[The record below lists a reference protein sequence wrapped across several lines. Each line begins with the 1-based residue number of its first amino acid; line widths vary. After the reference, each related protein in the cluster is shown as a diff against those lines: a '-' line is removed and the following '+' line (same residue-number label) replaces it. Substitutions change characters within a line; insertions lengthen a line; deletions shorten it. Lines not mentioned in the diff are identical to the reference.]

1 MSTPPGTQR
10 SLDTIENIFHAALAL
25 PPDSV
30 DTFLERSCAGD
41 ASLRRQVEVLLASH
55 RQASHFIEEPLIR
68 PQDAA
73 PEDADDDR
81 LIGQTVGQYRIL
93 QRIGGGGMG
102 VVYLAQRADQQ
113 YEKRVAIKLIKR
125 GMDTDSVLRH
135 FHTERQILATF
146 DHPNIAHLLDGGAT
160 DDGRPYFVMEY
171 VEGVPVDAYCDAQ
184 KLSITERLQLF
195 RQICGAVTYAHR
207 HAVIHRDLKPS
218 NILVGSDGVPKL
230 LDFGI
235 AKLLQPGEYRES
247 VLTMLGL
254 RMMTPDYAS
263 PEQVRGEALTTA
275 SDVYS
280 LGVVLYKLLTGGQP
294 YDLPRTS
301 HDIWRAITET
311 EPRRPSV
318 AVGNAERWARGLRGD
333 LDNIVLMALRKEPER
348 RYQSVERFSD
358 DIRRHLESLPV
369 LARQDAFGYRA
380 LKFVQRNKAATAA
393 AVLVALS
400 LLGGIVATSWQAQ
413 KAKEQEAIAKAE
425 KARAEQRFND
435 VRRLANS
442 VLFEYYDAI
451 ENLPGATAAR
461 EMLVKNAVT
470 YLDSLAGEASDD
482 KDLQRELATAFDRVG
497 DVYGRLF
504 SAASLGDR
512 AGALDSYVKASRIR
526 EAIVASDPHDERA
539 RTDLAGSYITI
550 GTQLQETNEVPR
562 GVEYVRRGIAE
573 YVKALA
579 ENPADTRIRTELGRA
594 YNNLGLA
601 LEETGDAAGSMQ
613 NHREA
618 LRLRQAMLAAEPDN
632 DRYKRNLAVSYI
644 NLGRAQ
650 VLTGALTDGLASNQ
664 AAMTICAALVAADAR
679 NADYRRLLS
688 NTYQNDG
695 EYRDFL
701 GDSAGALESFR
712 KKLVLDEQSRADD
725 PLNAA
730 AREDLGYANAR
741 IGDMLA
747 ESGANAQ
754 ALPHREKALAL
765 YEKLAA
771 DSPQSV
777 IMRYR
782 AAIIRAGVGEVQAKL
797 GRSDIALRHAS
808 QAIARLNE
816 APADPA
822 VAWQSA
828 LSAQALMLV
837 GHTYAALKDKRTAC
851 SKYARSHAMWQDM
864 EKRGIL
870 TADVFQYRDEVAR
883 QMAMCAASH

>member
-1 MSTPPGTQR
+1 MS
-10 SLDTIENIFHAALAL
+10 LETIESIFHAALEL
-25 PPDSV
+25 PPEQLDA
-30 DTFLERSCAGD
+30 FLEQRCAGD
-41 ASLRRQVEVLLASH
+41 ANLRRQVEQLLESH
-55 RQASHFIEEPLIR
+55 RQADRFIEHPLVR
-68 PQDAA
+68 PQSDVV
-73 PEDADDDR
+73 ESDDGDR
-81 LIGQTVGQYRIL
+81 LIGQIVGQYRIL
-93 QRIGGGGMG
+93 QRLGGGGMG

-171 VEGVPVDAYCDAQ
+171 VEGVPVDAYCEAQ
-184 KLSITERLQLF
+184 QLSITQRLQLF
-195 RQICGAVTYAHR
+195 RQVCGAVTYAHR

-218 NILVGSDGVPKL
+218 NILVDRDGVPKL

-235 AKLLQPGEYRES
+235 AKVLQPGEYRES
-247 VLTMLGL
+247 ILTMLGL
-254 RMMTPDYAS
+254 RMMTPEYAS

-280 LGVVLYKLLTGGQP
+280 LGVVLYKLLTGSQP

-301 HDIWRAITET
+301 HGISRAITET
-311 EPRRPSV
+311 EPRRPSA
-318 AVGNAERWARGLRGD
+318 AVGTAERWARGLRGD

-348 RYQSVERFSD
+348 RYLSVERLSD
-358 DIRRHLESLPV
+358 DIRRHLERLPV

-380 LKFVQRNKAATAA
+380 MKFVQRHKAASAA
-393 AVLVALS
+393 AVLVVLS
-400 LLGGIVATSWQAQ
+400 LLAGIVATSWQAQ

-435 VRRLANS
+435 VRRLAHS

-461 EMLVKNAVT
+461 EMLVKNTIT

-482 KDLQRELATAFDRVG
+482 KDLQLELAAAYDRVG
-497 DVYGRLF
+497 DVHGRLF
-504 SAASLGDR
+504 AAASLGDR

-526 EAIVASDPHDERA
+526 EAMVASDPHDERA
-539 RTDLAGSYITI
+539 RTDLARSYITI
-550 GTQLQETNEVPR
+550 GSQFQETNDTAR
-562 GVEYVRRGIAE
+562 GIDYVRRGIAE
-573 YVKALA
+573 YVKAMA
-579 ENPADTRIRTELGRA
+579 ENPADTDIRVNLAWA

-618 LRLRQAMLAAEPDN
+618 MQLRQAMAAADPRNEK
-632 DRYKRNLAVSYI
+632 YQRNLAVSYI

-650 VLTGALTDGLASNQ
+650 VLTGAMTEGLASNA
-664 AAMTICAALVAADAR
+664 AAMAICAALVAANAS

-695 EYRDFL
+695 EYRAFL
-701 GDSAGALESFR
+701 DDSAGALQSFR
-712 KKLVLDEQSRADD
+712 KKLALDEQSVADD
-725 PLNAA
+725 PLNVT
-730 AREDLGYANAR
+730 AREDLAYANAR
-741 IGDMLA
+741 IGDLLA

-754 ALPHREKALAL
+754 ALPHREKSLSL
-765 YEKLAA
+765 YQRLAA
-771 DSPQSV
+771 NQPESV
-777 IMRYR
+777 ILRYR
-782 AAIIRAGVGEVQAKL
+782 TAIVRAGVGEVQAKL
-797 GRSDIALRHAS
+797 GRTDIALRQSA
-808 QAIARLNE
+808 QAIATLDE
-816 APADPA
+816 VPADPA
-822 VAWQSA
+822 VAWQRA

-837 GHTYAALKDKRTAC
+837 GHTYAALKDRRMAC
-851 SKYARSHAMWQDM
+851 NSYGRSAEMWQDM

-883 QMAMCAASH
+883 QMVTCSR

>member
-1 MSTPPGTQR
+1 MST
-10 SLDTIENIFHAALAL
+10 LAVIEGIFHAALAL
-25 PPDSV
+25 PPEQV
-30 DTFLERSCAGD
+30 DEFLELSCAGD
-41 ASLRRQVEVLLASH
+41 ASLRQQVELLLQSH
-55 RQASHFIEEPLIR
+55 RQADRFIEEPLVR
-68 PQDAA
+68 PHDSA
-73 PEDADDDR
+73 PEPDDSDR
-81 LIGQTVGQYRIL
+81 LIGQLVGQYRIL
-93 QRIGGGGMG
+93 QRLGGGGMG

-135 FHTERQILATF
+135 FHMERQILATF

-160 DDGRPYFVMEY
+160 EDGRPYFVMEY
-171 VEGVPVDAYCDAQ
+171 VQGVPVDVYCDAK

-218 NILVGSDGVPKL
+218 NILVDSDGVPKL

-235 AKLLQPGEYRES
+235 AKVLQPGEYRES

-280 LGVVLYKLLTGGQP
+280 LGVVLYKLLTGSQP

-301 HDIWRAITET
+301 HDISRAITET
-311 EPRRPSV
+311 EPRRPSAV
-318 AVGNAERWARGLRGD
+318 AGSAERWARGLRGD

-393 AVLVALS
+393 AALVALS

-413 KAKEQEAIAKAE
+413 KAKEQEAIAKAQ
-425 KARAEQRFND
+425 KARAEQRFSD
-435 VRRLANS
+435 VRRLAHS

-451 ENLPGATAAR
+451 ENLPGSTAAR
-461 EMLVKNAVT
+461 EMLVKNAIT

-482 KDLQRELATAFDRVG
+482 KALQLELAAAYDRVG
-497 DVYGRLF
+497 DVHGRVF

-512 AGALDSYVKASRIR
+512 AGALNNYMKASRIR

-539 RTDLAGSYITI
+539 RTELAGSYITI
-550 GTQLQETNEVPR
+550 GSQLQETNELPR
-562 GVEYVRRGIAE
+562 GVQYVRKGIAE

-579 ENPADTRIRTELGRA
+579 ENPADMQIRNELARA

-618 LRLRQAMLAAEPDN
+618 LQLREALVAAEPAN
-632 DRYKRNLAVSYI
+632 GKYQRNLAVSYI

-650 VLTGALTDGLASNQ
+650 VLTGALHEGLASNQ
-664 AAMTICAALVAADAR
+664 GAMTLCTALLANDAR

-701 GDSAGALESFR
+701 GDSAGALASFR
-712 KKLVLDEQSRADD
+712 KKLALDAQSMADD

-730 AREDLGYANAR
+730 AREDFGYANAR
-741 IGDMLA
+741 IGDLLA

-754 ALPHREKALAL
+754 ALPYRAKALAL
-765 YEKLAA
+765 FERMAA
-771 DSPQSV
+771 DSPESV

-782 AAIIRAGVGEVQAKL
+782 TAILRAGVGEVQAKL
-797 GRSDIALRHAS
+797 GRRDIALRHSA
-808 QAIARLNE
+808 QAVAELDA

-822 VAWQSA
+822 VAWQGA

-837 GHTYAALKDKRTAC
+837 GHTYAALDDRGMAC
-851 SKYARSHAMWQDM
+851 KSYGRSFALWQGL

-870 TADVFQYRDEVAR
+870 TADVFRYRDEVAR
-883 QMAMCAASH
+883 QMTTCPSGH

>member
-1 MSTPPGTQR
+1 V
-10 SLDTIENIFHAALAL
+10 SLETIESIFHAALEL
-25 PPDSV
+25 PPERV
-30 DTFLERSCAGD
+30 DAFLDQSCAGD
-41 ASLRRQVEVLLASH
+41 PGLRRQVEQLLASH
-55 RQASHFIEEPLIR
+55 RQAHHFIEQPLVR
-68 PQDAA
+68 PQADAIE
-73 PEDADDDR
+73 PEDGDR
-81 LIGQTVGQYRIL
+81 LIGQTVGHYRIL
-93 QRIGGGGMG
+93 QRLGGGGMG

-171 VEGVPVDAYCDAQ
+171 VEGVPVDAYCEAQ
-184 KLSITERLQLF
+184 KLSITQRLHLF

-218 NILVGSDGVPKL
+218 NILVDSDGVPKL

-235 AKLLQPGEYRES
+235 AKVLQPGEYPES
-247 VLTMLGL
+247 ILTMMGL

-280 LGVVLYKLLTGGQP
+280 LGVVLYKLLTGSQP

-301 HDIWRAITET
+301 HDISRAITET
-311 EPRRPSV
+311 EPRRPSA

-369 LARQDAFGYRA
+369 LARQDALGYRA
-380 LKFVQRNKAATAA
+380 AKFVQRNKAATAA
-393 AVLVALS
+393 AALVALS

-413 KAKEQEAIAKAE
+413 KAKEQEAIAKTA

-435 VRRLANS
+435 VRRLAHS

-461 EMLVKNAVT
+461 EMLVKNALT

-482 KDLQRELATAFDRVG
+482 KDLQRELAAAYDRVG
-497 DVYGRLF
+497 DVHGRVF

-512 AGALDSYVKASRIR
+512 AGALDSYMKASRIR
-526 EAIVASDPHDERA
+526 EAIVAADPHDQRA
-539 RTDLAGSYITI
+539 RTDLAGSYITV
-550 GTQLQETNEVPR
+550 GSQLQETNETPR

-573 YVKALA
+573 YVQALA
-579 ENPADTRIRTELGRA
+579 ENPADTQIRNELARA

-601 LEETGDAAGSMQ
+601 LEETGDAAGSMR

-618 LRLRQAMLAAEPDN
+618 LKLREALAAAEPGN
-632 DRYKRNLAVSYI
+632 DKYKRNLAVSYI

-650 VLTGALTDGLASNQ
+650 VLTGALNEGLASNR
-664 AAMTICAALVAADAR
+664 AAMTLCAALLAADAH

-701 GDSAGALESFR
+701 DDRAGALDSFR
-712 KKLVLDEQSRADD
+712 KKLALDAQSMADD

-730 AREDLGYANAR
+730 AREDFGYANAR
-741 IGDMLA
+741 IGDLLA
-747 ESGANAQ
+747 ESGANAE
-754 ALPHREKALAL
+754 ALPYREKALAL
-765 YEKLAA
+765 YQKMAA
-771 DSPQSV
+771 DSPESV

-782 AAIIRAGVGEVQAKL
+782 AAIVRAGVGEVQAKL
-797 GRSDIALRHAS
+797 GRREIALRHSA
-808 QAIARLNE
+808 QAIAELDA

-822 VAWQSA
+822 VAWQRA

-837 GHTYAALKDKRTAC
+837 GHTYAALQERRAAC
-851 SKYARSHAMWQDM
+851 TTYGRSFAMWQDM

-870 TADVFQYRDEVAR
+870 TADVFRYRDEVAR
-883 QMAMCAASH
+883 QMARCDSAQ

>member
-1 MSTPPGTQR
+1 MSTPPGTPP
-10 SLDTIENIFHAALAL
+10 SLEAVESIFHAALEL
-25 PPDSV
+25 PPERV
-30 DTFLERSCAGD
+30 DAFLQQSCVGD
-41 ASLRRQVEVLLASH
+41 ASLRRQVEQLLRSH
-55 RQASHFIEEPLIR
+55 RQADRFIEEPLVR
-68 PQDAA
+68 PQDGV
-73 PEDADDDR
+73 PEPDDGDR
-81 LIGQTVGQYRIL
+81 LIGQIVGQYRIL
-93 QRIGGGGMG
+93 QRLGGGGMG

-113 YEKRVAIKLIKR
+113 FEKRVAIKLIKR

-184 KLSITERLQLF
+184 ELSITQRLQLF
-195 RQICGAVTYAHR
+195 LQICGAVTYAHR

-218 NILVGSDGVPKL
+218 NILVDSDGVPKL

-247 VLTMLGL
+247 ILTLIGL

-280 LGVVLYKLLTGGQP
+280 LGVVLYKLLTGSQP

-301 HDIWRAITET
+301 QDISRAITET
-311 EPRRPSV
+311 EPRRPST

-380 LKFVQRNKAATAA
+380 LKFVQRNKAATLAA
-393 AVLVALS
+393 ALVALS

-413 KAKEQEAIAKAE
+413 KAKEQEALAKAA
-425 KARAEQRFND
+425 KASAEQRFND
-435 VRRLANS
+435 VRRLAHS

-461 EMLVKNAVT
+461 EMLVKNALT
-470 YLDSLAGEASDD
+470 YLDSLAGEVSND
-482 KDLQRELATAFDRVG
+482 KDLQRELAAAYDRVG
-497 DVYGRLF
+497 DVHGRLF
-504 SAASLGDR
+504 AAASLGDR

-539 RTDLAGSYITI
+539 RTDLAGSYIRI
-550 GTQLQETNEVPR
+550 GTQFQETNDTAR
-562 GVEYVRRGIAE
+562 GVDYVRRGIAE

-579 ENPADTRIRTELGRA
+579 ENPADAQIRTELARA

-601 LEETGDAAGSMQ
+601 LEETGDAAGSLR

-618 LRLRQAMLAAEPDN
+618 MKLREALVAAEPGN
-632 DRYKRNLAVSYI
+632 KKYQRNLAVSYI
-644 NLGRAQ
+644 NLGRAL
-650 VLTGALTDGLASNQ
+650 VLTGALTEGLASNQ
-664 AAMTICAALVAADAR
+664 AAMTLCAALLADDAR

-701 GDSAGALESFR
+701 NDSAGALQSFR
-712 KKLVLDEQSRADD
+712 KKLALDAQSMADD
-725 PLNAA
+725 PLNAT
-730 AREDLGYANAR
+730 AREDFGYASAR
-741 IGDMLA
+741 IGDLLA
-747 ESGANAQ
+747 EGGENAQ
-754 ALPHREKALAL
+754 ALPYREKALAL
-765 YEKLAA
+765 YEKMAA
-771 DSPQSV
+771 DSPESV
-777 IMRYR
+777 IARYR
-782 AAIIRAGVGEVQAKL
+782 TAIVRAGVAEVQAKL
-797 GRSDIALRHAS
+797 GRSDVSLRQVSRAV
-808 QAIARLNE
+808 ADLDK

-822 VAWQSA
+822 VAWQRA

-837 GHTYAALKDKRTAC
+837 GHTYAALNDRRTAC
-851 SKYARSHAMWQDM
+851 NTYGRSFAVWQDM
-864 EKRGIL
+864 ERRGIL
-870 TADVFQYRDEVAR
+870 TADVFRYRDEVAR
-883 QMAMCAASH
+883 QMANCASSQ

>member
-1 MSTPPGTQR
+1 V
-10 SLDTIENIFHAALAL
+10 SLETIEGIFHAALEL
-25 PPDSV
+25 PAEQLDAFLRQRCGD
-30 DTFLERSCAGD
+30 DTN
-41 ASLRRQVEVLLASH
+41 LRRQVEQLLQSH
-55 RQASHFIEEPLIR
+55 RQSDHFIEQPLVR
-68 PQDAA
+68 PQADAA
-73 PEDADDDR
+73 ERDDGDR

-93 QRIGGGGMG
+93 QRLGGGGMG
-102 VVYLAQRADQQ
+102 VVYLAQRADHQ

-135 FHTERQILATF
+135 FQTERQILATF

-171 VEGVPVDAYCDAQ
+171 VEGMPVDAYCDAQ
-184 KLSITERLQLF
+184 QLSIAQRLQLF

-207 HAVIHRDLKPS
+207 HAIIHRDLKPS
-218 NILVGSDGVPKL
+218 NILVDRDGVPKL

-235 AKLLQPGEYRES
+235 AKVLQPGDYPES
-247 VLTMLGL
+247 ILTMLGL

-280 LGVVLYKLLTGGQP
+280 LGVVLYKLLTGSQP

-301 HDIWRAITET
+301 HDISRAITET
-311 EPRRPSV
+311 EPRRPS
-318 AVGNAERWARGLRGD
+318 AAGGNAARWARGLRGD

-348 RYQSVERFSD
+348 RYQSVERFSED
-358 DIRRHLESLPV
+358 VRRHLEHLPV

-393 AVLVALS
+393 AALVALS
-400 LLGGIVATSWQAQ
+400 LLAGIVATSWQAQ
-413 KAKEQEAIAKAE
+413 KAREQEAIAKAA

-435 VRRLANS
+435 VRRLAHS

-461 EMLVKNAVT
+461 EMLVKNAIT

-482 KDLQRELATAFDRVG
+482 KALQLELAAAYDRVG
-497 DVYGRLF
+497 DVHGRLF
-504 SAASLGDR
+504 SAATLGDR
-512 AGALDSYVKASRIR
+512 AGALNSYMKAARIR
-526 EAIVASDPHDERA
+526 EAIVASNPHDQRA
-539 RTDLAGSYITI
+539 RTDLAGSYIAI
-550 GTQLQETNEVPR
+550 GTQFQETRDPAR
-562 GVEYVRRGIAE
+562 GVEYVRRGISE

-579 ENPADTRIRTELGRA
+579 ENPADLQIRIELARA

-613 NHREA
+613 NHRKALQLREA
-618 LRLRQAMLAAEPDN
+618 MVAADPGNEKLRRH
-632 DRYKRNLAVSYI
+632 LAVSYI

-650 VLTGALTDGLASNQ
+650 VLTGAMTEALASNRQ
-664 AAMTICAALVAADAR
+664 AMTICSALVARDGS

-701 GDSAGALESFR
+701 DDPAGALESFR
-712 KKLVLDEQSRADD
+712 KKLALDERSVADD
-725 PLNAA
+725 PRNVA
-730 AREDLGYANAR
+730 AREDLAYANAR
-741 IGDMLA
+741 IGDILA
-747 ESGANAQ
+747 EGGANAE
-754 ALPHREKALAL
+754 ALPYREKSLAL
-765 YEKLAA
+765 YQKLSST
-771 DSPQSV
+771 SPESV
-777 IMRYR
+777 ILRYR
-782 AAIIRAGVGEVQAKL
+782 EAIARAGVAEVQAKL
-797 GRSDIALRHAS
+797 GRTDVAQRQSAQALAALER
-808 QAIARLNE
+808 

-822 VAWQSA
+822 VAWQRA
-828 LSAQALMLV
+828 LTAQALMLV
-837 GHTYAALKDKRTAC
+837 GHTYAALKDGPAAC
-851 SKYARSHAMWQDM
+851 NSYGRSSAIWQDM

-870 TADVFQYRDEVAR
+870 TADVFRYRDEVAR
-883 QMAMCAASH
+883 RMAACTR

>member
-1 MSTPPGTQR
+1 V
-10 SLDTIENIFHAALAL
+10 SLETIENLFHEALAL
-25 PPDSV
+25 PPERV
-30 DTFLERSCAGD
+30 DAFLDERCAGD
-41 ASLRRQVEVLLASH
+41 ASLRRQVEQLLESH
-55 RQASHFIEEPLIR
+55 RRADRFIEEPLVR
-68 PQDAA
+68 PQAGA
-73 PEDADDDR
+73 PEPDDRDR
-81 LIGQTVGQYRIL
+81 LIGQIVGQYRIL
-93 QRIGGGGMG
+93 QRLGGGGMG

-184 KLSITERLQLF
+184 QLSITQRLQLF
-195 RQICGAVTYAHR
+195 RQICSAVTYAHR

-218 NILVGSDGVPKL
+218 NILVDNDGVPKL

-235 AKLLQPGEYRES
+235 AKVLQPGEYRES
-247 VLTMLGL
+247 ILTMMGL

-263 PEQVRGEALTTA
+263 PEQVRGEPLTTA

-280 LGVVLYKLLTGGQP
+280 LGVVLYKLLTGIQP

-301 HDIWRAITET
+301 HDISRAITET
-311 EPRRPSV
+311 EPRRPSA
-318 AVGNAERWARGLRGD
+318 AVTNAERWARGLRGD

-348 RYQSVERFSD
+348 RYQSVERLSD
-358 DIRRHLESLPV
+358 DIRRHLERLPV

-380 LKFVQRNKAATAA
+380 MKFVQRHKAATAA

-400 LLGGIVATSWQAQ
+400 LVAGIVATSWQAQ
-413 KAKEQEAIAKAE
+413 KAREQEAIAKAA

-435 VRRLANS
+435 VRRLAHS

-461 EMLVKNAVT
+461 EMLVKNTIT

-482 KDLQRELATAFDRVG
+482 KDLQLELAAAYDRVG
-497 DVYGRLF
+497 DVHGRLF

-512 AGALDSYVKASRIR
+512 SGALDSYMKASRIR
-526 EAIVASDPHDERA
+526 EALVASDPHDLRA
-539 RTDLAGSYITI
+539 RTDLARSYITI
-550 GTQLQETNEVPR
+550 GTQFQETNDTARGIDYLRR
-562 GVEYVRRGIAE
+562 GVAE
-573 YVKALA
+573 YVQAMA
-579 ENPADTRIRTELGRA
+579 ENPADVQIRIDLARA

-618 LRLRQAMLAAEPDN
+618 LQLREAMVAAEPAN
-632 DRYKRNLAVSYI
+632 EKYQRNLAVSYI

-650 VLTGALTDGLASNQ
+650 VLTGALTEGLASN
-664 AAMTICAALVAADAR
+664 AEAMTICTALVAANTR
-679 NADYRRLLS
+679 NSDYRRLLS

-701 GDSAGALESFR
+701 EDPAGALQSFR
-712 KKLVLDEQSRADD
+712 KKLVLDEQSMADD
-725 PLNAA
+725 PLNVT
-730 AREDLGYANAR
+730 AREDLAYVNAR
-741 IGDMLA
+741 MGDLLA

-754 ALPHREKALAL
+754 ALPFREKSLAL
-765 YEKLAA
+765 YQALAA
-771 DSPQSV
+771 NQPESV
-777 IMRYR
+777 IVRYR
-782 AAIIRAGVGEVQAKL
+782 TAIERAGVAEVQAKL
-797 GRSDIALRHAS
+797 GRSDIALRQAS
-808 QAIARLNE
+808 QAVAQLDE
-816 APADPA
+816 VPADPT
-822 VAWQSA
+822 VAWQRA

-837 GHTYAALKDKRTAC
+837 GHTYAALKDRQAAC
-851 SKYARSHAMWQDM
+851 SNYGRSHAMWQDM
-864 EKRGIL
+864 ERRGIL

-883 QMAMCAASH
+883 QMARCNPAQ

>member
-1 MSTPPGTQR
+1 V
-10 SLDTIENIFHAALAL
+10 SLATIESIFHAALEL
-25 PPDSV
+25 PPERV
-30 DTFLERSCAGD
+30 DAFLEERCAGN
-41 ASLRRQVEVLLASH
+41 AGLRRQVEQLLQSH
-55 RQASHFIEEPLIR
+55 RRADRFIEEPLIR
-68 PQDAA
+68 PQAGA
-73 PEDADDDR
+73 PESDDSDR
-81 LIGQTVGQYRIL
+81 LIGQVIGPYRIL
-93 QRIGGGGMG
+93 QRLGGGGMG

-160 DDGRPYFVMEY
+160 EDGRPYFVMEY
-171 VEGVPVDAYCDAQ
+171 VEGVPVDAYCDGQ
-184 KLSITERLQLF
+184 QLSITQRLQLF
-195 RQICGAVTYAHR
+195 RQICSAVTYAHR

-218 NILVGSDGVPKL
+218 NILVDRDGVPKL

-235 AKLLQPGEYRES
+235 AKVLQPGDYPES
-247 VLTMLGL
+247 ILTMLGM

-263 PEQVRGEALTTA
+263 PEQVRGEPLTTA

-280 LGVVLYKLLTGGQP
+280 LGVVLYKLLTGSQP

-301 HDIWRAITET
+301 HDISRAITDT
-311 EPRRPSV
+311 EPRRPSA
-318 AVGNAERWARGLRGD
+318 AVGTAERWARGLRGD

-358 DIRRHLESLPV
+358 DVRRHLEHLPV

-380 LKFVQRNKAATAA
+380 VRFVQRNKAATAA
-393 AVLVALS
+393 AALVALS
-400 LLGGIVATSWQAQ
+400 LVAGIVATSWQAQ
-413 KAKEQEAIAKAE
+413 KAQEQAAIAKAA
-425 KARAEQRFND
+425 KARAEQRFNE
-435 VRRLANS
+435 VRRLAHS

-461 EMLVKNAVT
+461 EMLVKNTIT

-482 KDLQRELATAFDRVG
+482 KDLQLELAAAYDRVG
-497 DVYGRLF
+497 DVHGRLF

-512 AGALDSYVKASRIR
+512 AGALNSYLKASRIR
-526 EAIVASDPHDERA
+526 EAIVASAPHDLRA

-550 GTQLQETNEVPR
+550 GTQFQETNDLGR
-562 GVEYVRRGIAE
+562 GMDYVRRGIAE
-573 YVKALA
+573 YQKAMA
-579 ENPADTRIRTELGRA
+579 EDPADVQIRSDLARA

-601 LEETGDAAGSMQ
+601 LEEMGDAAGSMQ

-618 LRLRQAMLAAEPDN
+618 LKLREAMVAAEPAN
-632 DRYKRNLAVSYI
+632 EKYQRNLAVSYI

-650 VLTGALTDGLASNQ
+650 VVSGAFREGLATN
-664 AAMTICAALVAADAR
+664 AEAMTICAALVAADTR

-701 GDSAGALESFR
+701 DDPAGALQSFR
-712 KKLVLDEQSRADD
+712 KKLVLDEQSIADD
-725 PLNAA
+725 PLNNT
-730 AREDLGYANAR
+730 AREDLAYVTAR
-741 IGDMLA
+741 IGDLLA

-754 ALPHREKALAL
+754 ALPYREKSLAL
-765 YEKLAA
+765 YRSLSASQPE
-771 DSPQSV
+771 SV
-777 IMRYR
+777 ILRYR
-782 AAIIRAGVGEVQAKL
+782 VAIVAAGVGEVQAKL
-797 GRSDIALRHAS
+797 GRSDIAVRQAS
-808 QAIARLNE
+808 QAVAVLDE

-822 VAWQSA
+822 VAWQRA

-837 GHTYAALKDKRTAC
+837 GHTYAALKDTRAAC
-851 SKYARSHAMWQDM
+851 NTYARSAAVWQDM

-870 TADVFQYRDEVAR
+870 TADVVQYRDEVAR
-883 QMAMCAASH
+883 RMARCPLPQ

>member
-1 MSTPPGTQR
+1 MSLEAVER
-10 SLDTIENIFHAALAL
+10 IFHAALEL
-25 PPDSV
+25 PPDEVSA
-30 DTFLERSCAGD
+30 FLEQSCAGD
-41 ASLRRQVEVLLASH
+41 ASLRRQVELLLESH
-55 RQASHFIEEPLIR
+55 RQADRFIEQPLVR
-68 PQDAA
+68 PQADAI
-73 PEDADDDR
+73 ESADDDR
-81 LIGQTVGQYRIL
+81 LLGQVVGQYRIL
-93 QRIGGGGMG
+93 RRLGGGGMG
-102 VVYLAQRADQQ
+102 VVYLAQRADQH
-113 YEKRVAIKLIKR
+113 YEKRVAVKLIKR

-184 KLSITERLQLF
+184 QLSITQRLQLF

-218 NILVGSDGVPKL
+218 NILVDSDGVPKL

-235 AKLLQPGEYRES
+235 AKVLQPGEYRES
-247 VLTMLGL
+247 ILTMLGL

-280 LGVVLYKLLTGGQP
+280 LGVVLYKLLTGSQP

-301 HDIWRAITET
+301 HDISRAITET
-311 EPRRPSV
+311 EPRRPSA
-318 AVGNAERWARGLRGD
+318 AVGSAERWARGLRGD

-358 DIRRHLESLPV
+358 DIRRHLERLPV
-369 LARQDAFGYRA
+369 LARQDTFGYRA
-380 LKFVQRNKAATAA
+380 MKFVQRNKAATAA
-393 AVLVALS
+393 AVLVTLS

-413 KAKEQEAIAKAE
+413 KAREQEAIAKAA
-425 KARAEQRFND
+425 KARAEERFND

-461 EMLVKNAVT
+461 EMLVKNAIT

-482 KDLQRELATAFDRVG
+482 KDLQRELAAAYDRVG
-497 DVYGRLF
+497 DVHGKLF

-512 AGALDSYVKASRIR
+512 AGALNSYMKASRIR
-526 EAIVASDPHDERA
+526 EAIVAADPRDQRA

-550 GTQLQETNEVPR
+550 GSQLQETNETMR
-562 GVEYVRRGIAE
+562 GADYVRRGIAE

-579 ENPADTRIRTELGRA
+579 QNPADAQIRNELARA

-601 LEETGDAAGSMQ
+601 LEEFGDAAGSMQ

-618 LRLRQAMLAAEPDN
+618 LQLREAMAAAEPGN
-632 DRYKRNLAVSYI
+632 EKYQRNLAVSYI

-650 VLTGALTDGLASNQ
+650 VLSGALSDGLASNR
-664 AAMTICAALVAADAR
+664 AAMTICSALLAANAR

-701 GDSAGALESFR
+701 DDSAGALESFR
-712 KKLVLDEQSRADD
+712 KKLVLDEQSVADD

-730 AREDLGYANAR
+730 AREDYGYANAR

-754 ALPHREKALAL
+754 ALSYREKALAL
-765 YEKLAA
+765 YERMAA
-771 DSPQSV
+771 DQPESV
-777 IMRYR
+777 IVRYR
-782 AAIIRAGVGEVQAKL
+782 TAIVRAGVAEVQAKL
-797 GRSDIALRHAS
+797 GRSDIALR
-808 QAIARLNE
+808 QAARAVVQLDE

-822 VAWQSA
+822 VAWQRA

-837 GHTYAALKDKRTAC
+837 GHTYAALKDRRAAC
-851 SKYARSHAMWQDM
+851 NAYGRSFEMWQDM

-883 QMAMCAASH
+883 QRATCGK

>member
-1 MSTPPGTQR
+1 V
-10 SLDTIENIFHAALAL
+10 SLETIEGIFHAALEL
-25 PPDSV
+25 PPERV
-30 DTFLERSCAGD
+30 DAFLDQSCAGD
-41 ASLRRQVEVLLASH
+41 PTLRRQVEQLLASH
-55 RQASHFIEEPLIR
+55 RQADHFIEQPLVR
-68 PQDAA
+68 PQS
-73 PEDADDDR
+73 EVIESDDSDR
-81 LIGQTVGQYRIL
+81 LIGQVVGQYRIL
-93 QRIGGGGMG
+93 QRLGGGGMG
-102 VVYLAQRADQQ
+102 VVYLGQRADQQ

-135 FHTERQILATF
+135 FQTERQILANF

-184 KLSITERLQLF
+184 QLSITQRLQLF
-195 RQICGAVTYAHR
+195 RQICSAVTYAHR

-218 NILVGSDGVPKL
+218 NILVDSEGVPKL

-235 AKLLQPGEYRES
+235 AKVLQPGEYRES
-247 VLTMLGL
+247 ILTMLGL

-280 LGVVLYKLLTGGQP
+280 LGVVLYKVLTGSQP
-294 YDLPRTS
+294 YDLSRTS
-301 HDIWRAITET
+301 HDISRAITET
-311 EPRRPSV
+311 EPRRPSA

-358 DIRRHLESLPV
+358 DIRRHLERLPV

-380 LKFVQRNKAATAA
+380 LKFVQRHKAATAA

-400 LLGGIVATSWQAQ
+400 LVGGIVATSWQAQ
-413 KAKEQEAIAKAE
+413 KAREQEAIAKVA

-435 VRRLANS
+435 VRRLAHS

-461 EMLVKNAVT
+461 EMLVKNTIT

-482 KDLQRELATAFDRVG
+482 KGLQLELAAAYDRVG
-497 DVYGRLF
+497 DVHGRLF

-526 EAIVASDPHDERA
+526 EAIVASNPRDQRA
-539 RTDLAGSYITI
+539 RTDLARSYITI
-550 GTQLQETNEVPR
+550 GTQFQETNDTAR
-562 GVEYVRRGIAE
+562 GIDYVRRGIAE
-573 YVKALA
+573 YVQALT
-579 ENPADTRIRTELGRA
+579 ENPADTQIGTELARA

-601 LEETGDAAGSMQ
+601 LEETGDAAGSLQ

-618 LRLRQAMLAAEPDN
+618 LQLRQAMVAAEPGN
-632 DRYKRNLAVSYI
+632 EKYQRNLAVSYI

-650 VLTGALTDGLASNQ
+650 VLTGAMTEGLASN
-664 AAMTICAALVAADAR
+664 ASAMAICTALVAANGS

-701 GDSAGALESFR
+701 DDRAGALQSFR
-712 KKLVLDEQSRADD
+712 KKLTLDEQSMADD
-725 PLNAA
+725 PLNVT
-730 AREDLGYANAR
+730 AREDVAYANAR
-741 IGDMLA
+741 IGDLLA
-747 ESGANAQ
+747 EDGASAQ
-754 ALPHREKALAL
+754 ALPYREKSLAL
-765 YEKLAA
+765 YQRLAA
-771 DSPQSV
+771 NQPESV
-777 IMRYR
+777 ILRYR
-782 AAIIRAGVGEVQAKL
+782 TAILRAGVGEVQAKL
-797 GRSDIALRHAS
+797 GRSDVALRQSA
-808 QAIARLNE
+808 QAIAELDA

-822 VAWQSA
+822 VAWQRA

-837 GHTYAALKDKRTAC
+837 GHTYAALKDMRTAC
-851 SKYARSHAMWQDM
+851 KTYGRSSAVWQDM
-864 EKRGIL
+864 QMRGIL
-870 TADVFQYRDEVAR
+870 TADVFRYRDEVAR
-883 QMAMCAASH
+883 QMARCDSAQ